1 MAMKKKLT
9 KAEFDAL
16 AAEFKKEYI
25 ADGDSYKLDLSD
37 DEDVGPL
44 RRALEREKAAA
55 GTSKARVAELEA
67 ELEALNSN
75 DAKKKGD
82 IATLEKQ
89 WQKKLDDQKAEFEG
103 KNGKLTSHI
112 KSQLVDSVAQTIATK
127 ISTAPAIL
135 LPHIKARLVADFD
148 GDTPVTKVLDK
159 DGKPSAATLEDL
171 QKEIVGNK
179 DFSAIIVA
187 SKASGGARPPSGSN
201 GGGAPN
207 GNTQQPSADLSK
219 MNPKQLSE
227 HIAAAKAANQ
237 GN

>member
-9 KAEFDAL
+9 KAEYDAL
-16 AAEFKKEYI
+16 KAEFKTEYI
-25 ADGDSYKLDLSD
+25 ADGDGFKLDLSD

-44 RRALEREKAAA
+44 RRALEREKAQA

-89 WQKKLDDQKAEFEG
+89 WQKKLDDQKVQFETT
-103 KNGKLTSHI
+103 NGKLTSHI
-112 KSQLVDSVAQTIATK
+112 KSQLVDNVAQSIASK
-127 ISTAPAIL
+127 ISTAPAVL

-187 SKASGGARPPSGSN
+187 SKASGGARPAPTGN

-207 GNTQQPSADLSK
+207 IQQPSADLSK
-219 MNPKQLSE
+219 MNPKELSA
-227 HIAAAKAANQ
+227 HIAAVKAANQ

>member
-1 MAMKKKLT
+1 MAMKKKLD
-9 KAEFDAL
+9 KDGYNKLSEDM
-16 AAEFKKEYI
+16 KKEYI
-25 ADGDSYKLDLSD
+25 ADGDGYKLDLTD
-37 DEDVGPL
+37 DEDIGPL

-89 WQKKLDDQKAEFEG
+89 WQKKLDDQKNEFEG
-103 KNGKLTSHI
+103 KNGKLTAHI
-112 KSQLVDSVAQTIATK
+112 KTQLIDNVASSIAGK
-127 ISTAPAIL
+127 ISTSPAIL
-135 LPHIKARLVADFD
+135 LPHIRARLVADFD

-159 DGKPSAATLEDL
+159 DGKPSTATLEDL
-171 QKEIVGNK
+171 QKEFVANK

-187 SKASGGARPPSGSN
+187 SKASGGARPASNAN

-207 GNTQQPSADLSK
+207 NQNPPADMSK
-219 MNPKQLSE
+219 MSPKQLSE
-227 HIAAAKAANQ
+227 HIAAVKAANQ